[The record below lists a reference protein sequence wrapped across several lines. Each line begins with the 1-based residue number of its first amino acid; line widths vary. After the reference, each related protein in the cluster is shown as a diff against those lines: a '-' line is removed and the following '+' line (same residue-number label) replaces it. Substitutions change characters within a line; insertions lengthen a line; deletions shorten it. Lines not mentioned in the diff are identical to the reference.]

1 MNLRW
6 RLKYHWQKNRRQ
18 RWDICEESMVW
29 HFATRSTGLK
39 SVKPG
44 MSSHFSESRD
54 TSYVSSAMYFQ
65 NVPGKNGELSPSGY
79 SLYTPWKAAQ
89 VAWLHLRPCL
99 VPSWCGNSRTI
110 WKSCCWLW
118 GISGPPRAV
127 APATLP
133 KAKAGTKMS
142 EWMSMQGRPTLNL
155 SIYEIVFSLFA
166 KSKCIQTSISGRKFA
181 FLWKSVKRIRHT
193 VEREMVLAP

>member
-1 MNLRW
+1 MSFIAPWRRNGSFQRTQSSQLSNRPLFRSSPVVMNLRW

-110 WKSCCWLW
+110 WNCMLLVVRYFGSSQGCCPRDSPQRKS
-118 GISGPPRAV
+118 GHQN
-127 APATLP
+127 
-133 KAKAGTKMS
+133 
-142 EWMSMQGRPTLNL
+142 EWMNEYAG
-155 SIYEIVFSLFA
+155 
-166 KSKCIQTSISGRKFA
+166 
-181 FLWKSVKRIRHT
+181 
-193 VEREMVLAP
+193 